1 MKSIIVLLFVCFHQI
16 SSFPREAIHDE
27 MTDFELEYYFQTND
41 KARLPDYEVINLPL
55 ATVTDES
62 IDYNFGAFNR

>member
-1 MKSIIVLLFVCFHQI
+1 MNSVIVLLVVCFHQI
-16 SSFPREAIHDE
+16 LSFSREAIHAE
-27 MTDFELEYYFQTND
+27 MTDPELEYYFQTND
-41 KARLPDYEVINLPL
+41 KAKLPDYEVINLPL